1 MPNSAGC
8 DFARGWRV
16 RKKSPLSTERA
27 LPGVPH
33 HSELEPSRGVPHR
46 LGGAS
51 ENGGVSFLPAIRA
64 KLSTR
69 AGASA

>member
-1 MPNSAGC
+1 MISG
-8 DFARGWRV
+8 
-16 RKKSPLSTERA
+16 
-27 LPGVPH
+27 PGVPNDA
-33 HSELEPSRGVPHR
+33 ELEPSGGVPHG

-51 ENGGVSFLPAIRA
+51 EDGCVSFLPAIRA